1 MIGPLARPPA
11 LPRGTVP
18 GPAAPGPG
26 SIAGLLPVVTPAPAV
41 PHRDLAPH
49 GPPGAGSG
57 TATALTADTG
67 VTGTGPGRLI
77 TLAVTV
83 AAGLAA
89 FGVWLT
95 VSGSARRAALSL
107 ARRRG
112 RHLR

>member
-1 MIGPLARPPA
+1 VVPLTRPPA

-18 GPAAPGPG
+18 GPSAQSPG
-26 SIAGLLPVVTPAPAV
+26 SIAGLLPLVTPAPAV
-41 PHRDLAPH
+41 PRSGLAQH
-49 GPPGAGSG
+49 GPPGAGGG

-67 VTGTGPGRLI
+67 VTATGPGRLI

-89 FGVWLT
+89 LGVWFT
-95 VSGSARRAALSL
+95 MTGPARRAVLSL
-107 ARRRG
+107 GRRRG

>member
-1 MIGPLARPPA
+1 

-18 GPAAPGPG
+18 GPSAQSPG
-26 SIAGLLPVVTPAPAV
+26 SIAGLFPLVTPVPAV
-41 PHRDLAPH
+41 PHAGLAPH

-89 FGVWLT
+89 LGVWFT
-95 VSGSARRAALSL
+95 TSGPARRAVLSL
-107 ARRRG
+107 APRRG